1 MDRYQRV
8 EKPRPESAI
17 NENEIRITSQGLIRN
32 YISYATSLLQYI
44 LLMNIKF
51 HNQEKR
57 VREIML
63 KAMGQAINKAVALAE
78 ILKNRIPGMHQ
89 DTSIG
94 SVSIT
99 DVWEPIE
106 EGLVPLEMTRHV
118 SMISIS
124 LSTRPLNKNSP
135 GYQTPLHVVQPKI
148 QKYQQSQQYQQQHMP
163 RQPPAQYN
171 DGMDLFIHMVEG
183 VVEVEEEEGAGAEVV
198 MVAMVIMEDMEVME
212 DMKDMEDMGIIK
224 KMVDGIITGI
234 KAVVVVEEA
243 GVIVLLVMNEE
254 EEVEGEAMAEEG
266 AGWVAVG
273 EEIKLNK
280 NVVMGSLF
288 QSVLAFLYGHW
299 AVKG

>member
-32 YISYATSLLQYI
+32 YISYATSLLQ
-44 LLMNIKF
+44 
-51 HNQEKR
+51 EKR
-57 VREIML
+57 AREIAL

-78 ILKNRIPGMHQ
+78 ILKNRIPGLHQ

-135 GYQTPLHVVQPKI
+135 GYQTPSHVVQPKI

-183 VVEVEEEEGAGAEVV
+183 VVEVEEEEGAGVEVV

-212 DMKDMEDMGIIK
+212 DMKDMEDTEDMEDMGIIK

-254 EEVEGEAMAEEG
+254 EEEVEGEAMSEEG
-266 AGWVAVG
+266 VGLVAVG
-273 EEIKLNK
+273 EEIMLSK

-288 QSVLAFLYGHW
+288 QSMLAFLYGQ
-299 AVKG
+299 